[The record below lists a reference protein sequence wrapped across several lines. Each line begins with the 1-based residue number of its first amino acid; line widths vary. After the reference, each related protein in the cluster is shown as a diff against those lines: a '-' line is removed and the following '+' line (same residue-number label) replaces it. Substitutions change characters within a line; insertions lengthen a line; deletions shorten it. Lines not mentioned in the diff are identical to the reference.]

1 MIGYAYVSS
10 FPYYDMQTRQMRFK
24 NRPVLVI
31 GRADSKDYVVL
42 PISRVMNRAH
52 LDAHYDVE
60 VKMCR

>member
-31 GRADSKDYVVL
+31 GRTAKTMLFCQYH
-42 PISRVMNRAH
+42 A
-52 LDAHYDVE
+52 
-60 VKMCR
+60 